1 MRKSQVQLL
10 LRVVLHVAIALL
22 LSVRSAHLGRTLHPF
37 QRAVANNWVHLLFYV
52 NVHSATIRE
61 NRNEDEAVE
70 TLPHFLLEIEEEIAA
85 NIGDEFF
92 SGGFAARAS
101 ALPVGALFTIE
112 ETRQHLHGAVDN
124 YFLLADVALDS
135 FVVFNNKT
143 SSFLSPPLLTVR
155 ADVGDET
162 RDELYTIM
170 NGSDC
175 CDQWPA
181 PLRMGADVAS
191 RQETRA
197 FLDALDAIELK
208 FVVGM
213 TKKDAR
219 MEEDNARATR
229 VYQWTVAMRYDLLNQ
244 GHLEVT
250 LNYNLDHVSILK
262 GGRRYA
268 GEEKNV
274 PPVLLDTSVALHWV
288 TLVVIVLFQGV
299 ECFVKWGSISSRATQ
314 RPKESRRSIA
324 LALAK
329 ETAKDI
335 WFCFALTV
343 NVATAVCLLAAWRNT
358 YQLSLDDSLCFT
370 FACCCAL
377 QWGSL
382 VRYLRV
388 NTRFRVL
395 ELTLRRGFPRVL
407 QFLTGVLP
415 IFVGFVLF
423 GTVMFGMKVP
433 RFRSASTTATA
444 LFSVANGDEIY
455 DTFNDVAYSPWIGQ
469 IYIYCYIVLFSYVVL
484 MVCIGIIEDAFFSAL
499 YGRDSNTQHGPGSGR
514 MASRAHGAKLHCTS

>member
-1 MRKSQVQLL
+1 MHKSQLQLL

-22 LSVRSAHLGRTLHPF
+22 LSVRSAQLGRTLHPF
-37 QRAVANNWVHLLFYV
+37 QRAVANSWVHLLFYV
-52 NVHSATIRE
+52 NVPLTNIQE
-61 NRNEDEAVE
+61 NQNEDEAVE

-124 YFLLADVALDS
+124 YFRLADVALDS
-135 FVVFNNKT
+135 FVVFSNKT

-155 ADVGDET
+155 ADVGDEA
-162 RDELYTIM
+162 RDELYNIT

-181 PLRMGADVAS
+181 PLRMGAEAAS

-219 MEEDNARATR
+219 MEEDNVRVTR

-250 LNYNLDHVSILK
+250 LNYNLDHVSILE

-268 GEEKNV
+268 GEEKNI

-288 TLVVIVLFQGV
+288 TLVVIVLFQVSSAKGFSSNPASKRV
-299 ECFVKWGSISSRATQ
+299 ASLNRSCFGKRDGQ
-314 RPKESRRSIA
+314 RHLVLLCPDSQCDNCGLSFGCVAKYVSA
-324 LALAK
+324 L
-329 ETAKDI
+329 
-335 WFCFALTV
+335 FGRFALFYF
-343 NVATAVCLLAAWRNT
+343 CLLLRAA
-358 YQLSLDDSLCFT
+358 
-370 FACCCAL
+370 
-377 QWGSL
+377 
-382 VRYLRV
+382 
-388 NTRFRVL
+388 
-395 ELTLRRGFPRVL
+395 
-407 QFLTGVLP
+407 
-415 IFVGFVLF
+415 VG
-423 GTVMFGMKVP
+423 
-433 RFRSASTTATA
+433 
-444 LFSVANGDEIY
+444 
-455 DTFNDVAYSPWIGQ
+455 
-469 IYIYCYIVLFSYVVL
+469 
-484 MVCIGIIEDAFFSAL
+484 
-499 YGRDSNTQHGPGSGR
+499 
-514 MASRAHGAKLHCTS
+514 